1 MNVKAQALLNA
12 VKFLEEEYGQS
23 TLREIIQQ
31 CSPEVRERYVSAI
44 AINWHPVEEL
54 IELIAVASRVLGKDE
69 TKMAELVGAA
79 GARANM
85 KGVFIRFTF
94 WVANPEY
101 LMKRI
106 AALWRQFN
114 DEGEMKVLHVTETS
128 LVLEV
133 PGIREPS
140 WLFCSTIT
148 GWGREVAAAMG
159 VHAATATHLECR
171 AKGDARCVWDV
182 RGNTGPAAPLSSK
195 SFAKATGKIEKD

>member
-23 TLREIIQQ
+23 TLRDIIQQ

-44 AINWHPVEEL
+44 AINWHPVAELVEL
-54 IELIAVASRVLGKDE
+54 ITVAARVVGKDE
-69 TKMAELVGAA
+69 TKMAELIGAS

-114 DEGEMKVLHVTETS
+114 DEGEMKVLHVEATK

-133 PGIREPS
+133 PGVREPS

-148 GWGREVAAAMG
+148 GWGREVATAMG
-159 VHAATATHLECR
+159 VNAPSAAHVECR
-171 AKGDARCVWDV
+171 SKGDARCVWEV
-182 RGNTGPAAPLSSK
+182 RGNTGPSAPLSSK
-195 SFAKATGKIEKD
+195 SLIKASGKG

>member
-1 MNVKAQALLNA
+1 VKPVKVKAQALLNA
-12 VKFLEEEYGQS
+12 VRFLDEEYGQS
-23 TLREIIQQ
+23 TLRDIIQQ

-54 IELIAVASRVLGKDE
+54 VELVRVSARVLGKDE
-69 TKMAELVGAA
+69 TKMAELIGAA

-85 KGVFIRFTF
+85 KGIFIRFTF

-114 DEGEMKVLHVTETS
+114 DQGEMKVLQVADTR

-133 PGIREPS
+133 AGIREPS

-148 GWGREVAAAMG
+148 GWCREVSSAMG
-159 VHAATATHLECR
+159 VSGASATHPECR
-171 AKGDARCVWDV
+171 SKGDARCVWDV
-182 RGNTGPAAPLSSK
+182 RGHSGPAAPLSSK
-195 SFAKATGKIEKD
+195 SLIKEGTKT